1 MLLNIINMGDIMVA
15 IKNIND
21 KMFNLSKSKFIFTIL
36 LLNFI
41 ISVLFTPIEI
51 FYETYVGSMG
61 GVDIKN
67 FKILFIRAVIIA
79 PLEETLIY
87 QMGVIKLFS
96 LNKKIKN
103 NKLIL
108 IIISA
113 IFFGLAHAYSI
124 LYIFYGFII
133 GIPLAY
139 SFIVYEEKEKSGFWV
154 TVIIHSL
161 MNLTTFVIRILTI

>member
-1 MLLNIINMGDIMVA
+1 MVS

-21 KMFNLSKSKFIFTIL
+21 KMLNLSKPKFIFTIL

-41 ISVLFTPIEI
+41 ISVLFIPIEI
-51 FYETYVGSMG
+51 FYEIYVGSMG
-61 GVDIKN
+61 GPDIKN
-67 FKILFIRAVIIA
+67 LKILFISGVIIA

-113 IFFGLAHAYSI
+113 IFFGLAHAGYSI
-124 LYIFYGFII
+124 LYFFYTFII
-133 GIPLAY
+133 GITLAY
-139 SFIVYEEKEKSGFWV
+139 SFIVYEEKEKSGYWV
-154 TVIIHSL
+154 TAMIHSL
-161 MNLTTFVIRILTI
+161 MNLTTFMINISTI

>member
-1 MLLNIINMGDIMVA
+1 MVS

-21 KMFNLSKSKFIFTIL
+21 KMFNLSKLKFIFTIL

-41 ISVLFTPIEI
+41 ISALFIPIEI
-51 FYETYVGSMG
+51 FYGTYVGPMG

-67 FKILFIRAVIIA
+67 LTILFITAIIIA

-113 IFFGLAHAYSI
+113 IFFGLAHAGYSI
-124 LYIFYGFII
+124 LYFFMR
-133 GIPLAY
+133 LWQ
-139 SFIVYEEKEKSGFWV
+139 EL
-154 TVIIHSL
+154 H
-161 MNLTTFVIRILTI
+161 

>member
-1 MLLNIINMGDIMVA
+1 MVA

-21 KMFNLSKSKFIFTIL
+21 KMLNLSKPKFIFVIL

-41 ISVLFTPIEI
+41 ISVLFIPIKI
-51 FYETYVGSMG
+51 FYETYVGPMG

-67 FKILFIRAVIIA
+67 LTILFITAVIIA
-79 PLEETLIY
+79 PLWETLIY

-108 IIISA
+108 IIISS
-113 IFFGLAHAYSI
+113 IFFGLAHVGYSI
-124 LYIFYGFII
+124 LYFFYGLMI
-133 GIPLAY
+133 GITLAY
-139 SFIVYEEKEKSGFWV
+139 SFIVYEEKENSGFWA
-154 TVIIHSL
+154 TAIIHSL
-161 MNLTTFVIRILTI
+161 INLTTFVIHILTI

>member
-1 MLLNIINMGDIMVA
+1 MVS

-21 KMFNLSKSKFIFTIL
+21 KMLNLSKPKFIFTIL

-41 ISVLFTPIEI
+41 ISVLFIPIEI
-51 FYETYVGSMG
+51 FYETYVGPMG
-61 GVDIKN
+61 GPDIKN
-67 FKILFIRAVIIA
+67 LKILFISGVIIA

-87 QMGVIKLFS
+87 QMGIIKLFS

-113 IFFGLAHAYSI
+113 IFFGLAHVGYSI
-124 LYIFYGFII
+124 LYFFYTFII
-133 GIPLAY
+133 GITLVY
-139 SFIVYEEKEKSGFWV
+139 SFIVYEEKEKSGYWI
-154 TVIIHSL
+154 TAMIHSL
-161 MNLTTFVIRILTI
+161 MNLATFMINISTI